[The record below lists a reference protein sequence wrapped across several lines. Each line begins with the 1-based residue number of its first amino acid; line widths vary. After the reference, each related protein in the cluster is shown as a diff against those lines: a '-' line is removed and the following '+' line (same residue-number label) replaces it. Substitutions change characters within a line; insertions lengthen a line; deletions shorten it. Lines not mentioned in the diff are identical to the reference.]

1 MLHHLLIY
9 FALFIIIY
17 SFCKKLKF
25 KKIIT
30 ILLFL
35 LFFTFIFVI
44 ESYILNISYNIQQIL
59 FGFLGIIIGVFLL
72 INLYIRKR
80 NKISKKD

>member
-44 ESYILNISYNIQQIL
+44 ESNILNISYNIQQI
-59 FGFLGIIIGVFLL
+59 LGIIIGVFLL